1 MANNYKEVK
10 TAKELLQ
17 RVKMFGL
24 STDTESICNAQ
35 DIIGHATQGEL
46 EELAASDTQTFYMVL
61 FHIWNWEDATQFYNR
76 ASNPEIARLR
86 KEAAENGKL
95 KKEVAIE
102 KETSAALQKA
112 LDMAEAD
119 ASDQRTLA
127 NRQAAKIQHLEDEI
141 VRLKAKLYDL
151 ITEVE

>member
-17 RVKMFGL
+17 KVKMFGL

-35 DIIGHATQGEL
+35 DIIGHATQDDL
-46 EELAASDTQTFYMVL
+46 EELAANDTQTFYMVL
-61 FHIWNWEDATQFYNR
+61 FHIWHWEEANRFYNR
-76 ASNPEIARLR
+76 VSNPEIARLHKDAAESNRLR
-86 KEAAENGKL
+86 KE
-95 KKEVAIE
+95 VDIE

-127 NRQAAKIQHLEDEI
+127 NRQAIKIQHLEDEI